1 MCVFLFS
8 FCVAMTASRMLTSE
22 HMITI
27 LCVFFA
33 LVAAMCASIVV
44 TCRNKIRDRRRK
56 KREYKLARRSKEV
69 SVEVLGLEAALAAQ
83 AAEIGAARGRKPGW
97 DVDDGNCYVPE
108 VSCFGTA
115 LDTIH
120 TVNSA

>member
-1 MCVFLFS
+1 
-8 FCVAMTASRMLTSE
+8 MTASRMLTSE

-44 TCRNKIRDRRRK
+44 TCRNKVRDRRRK
-56 KREYKLARRSKEV
+56 KREYKARRSKEV

-108 VSCFGTA
+108 VSDF
-115 LDTIH
+115 LLFH
-120 TVNSA
+120 E